1 MNPSTAKQQES
12 KSIPSKV
19 APENPTSPT
28 SKEKQIISSNILD
41 SILTDTSNVVIASSR
56 FTAAREP
63 NSKFSIVNH
72 KNSNRCK
79 INIAI
84 QEKLNLIEGDVVQVI
99 VKDKMVLLL
108 KSATDKGIVMK
119 EHGNLY
125 SKELVDRVTDMFQ
138 FDFSEQS
145 THHLTEVTF
154 QKWNEQLVAIL
165 RP

>member
-1 MNPSTAKQQES
+1 MNPSTTKQQES

-79 INIAI
+79 INIDI
-84 QEKLNLIEGDVVQVI
+84 QEKLNLFEGDVIQII
-99 VKDKMVLLL
+99 VKDNMVLLL

-125 SKELVDRVTDMFQ
+125 SKELVDRLTDMFQ
-138 FDFSEQS
+138 FDFSQQS
-145 THHLTEVTF
+145 THHLTQVTY
-154 QKWNEQLVAIL
+154 QKWNDQLVAIL
-165 RP
+165 TQ